1 MFEMDPKLKGKLDK
15 EITKGKIPMDAAD
28 AEEPIDGDLDML
40 VARSAEE
47 VWKTYDPKGTG
58 FMDKKM
64 VEKFFNVR
72 ARPQE
77 PKGRKCCFTR
87 RDMEAPSE
95 RNVEPPFWCIC
106 LWQNLWSCSSFCISP
121 FSLL

>member
-1 MFEMDPKLKGKLDK
+1 MDPKLKAKLDK

-28 AEEPIDGDLDML
+28 AEEPIDADLDMI
-40 VARSAEE
+40 VARSVEE

-72 ARPQE
+72 RRLQCPHE
-77 PKGRKCCFTR
+77 IRVFVCGRVKQNNQRTL
-87 RDMEAPSE
+87 RDYHDFQKTTLFFLPLH
-95 RNVEPPFWCIC
+95 F
-106 LWQNLWSCSSFCISP
+106 
-121 FSLL
+121 